1 MTIEPLP
8 TLIFYE
14 KPGCSSNAKQKA
26 LLKAVGFTL
35 DMRNLLTEVWTATT
49 LSNFFKSLPVA
60 DWFNKSAPKVKEGL
74 INPTGLTAQQA
85 LALMLQ
91 EPLLIRRPLICSAGL
106 PSTSW
111 VGFDLV
117 QLPPQM
123 QRRLGTGILL
133 TARLSLCKC
142 CRFLGCITTIR
153 LLAKIKRHLRCEL
166 VSRTALFR
174 LKNSMHVLVVDFRIL
189 SLFPNAHF
197 PTFAK

>member
-8 TLIFYE
+8 TMIFYE

-26 LLKAVGFTL
+26 QLKAVGFTL
-35 DMRNLLTEVWTATT
+35 DVRNLLTEDWTAPA

-111 VGFDLV
+111 VGFDLA
-117 QLPPQM
+117 Q
-123 QRRLGTGILL
+123 IL
-133 TARLSLCKC
+133 ADLSLPAQ
-142 CRFLGCITTIR
+142 
-153 LLAKIKRHLRCEL
+153 LASDKPLVSEACTGSSIRCETHANTPL
-166 VSRTALFR
+166 KQQEAL
-174 LKNSMHVLVVDFRIL
+174 
-189 SLFPNAHF
+189 
-197 PTFAK
+197 